1 MRLLKVALF
10 TLLAAPALGAQAQ
23 AYPNKAV
30 QMIVAFTPGS
40 AVDIVGRIVADKLS
54 QMWGQPVVSENRPGA
69 GGSIGSAVVA
79 RAAPDGYTSSTRRS
93 LPSCRTTR

>member
-1 MRLLKVALF
+1 MKKLLVLLF
-10 TLLAAPALGAQAQ
+10 AAISAQAFAQ

-40 AVDIVGRIVADKLS
+40 AVDVVGRIVADKLS
-54 QMWGQPVVSENRPGA
+54 QMWGQPVVSENRSGA

-79 RAAPDGYTSSTRRS
+79 RAAPTAIRC
-93 LPSCRTTR
+93 L